1 MNLSDAAQAGSICG
15 SIIAIAQIMIALGD
29 RLWGNKKNDSSFTQV
44 AANQTNTPNNSV
56 LDSIEAMK
64 FFTHAGEI
72 KELLREQNESL
83 KSLVDT
89 LHDSVHNETLRYE
102 LLMAKLREIQNTKRN
117 EY

>member
-15 SIIAIAQIMIALGD
+15 AIIAVAQIIIALGD
-29 RLWGNKKNDSSFTQV
+29 RLWGKRNDFTQSSNPQHV
-44 AANQTNTPNNSV
+44 TNHTV
-56 LDSIEAMK
+56 LDSIDAMK

-83 KSLVDT
+83 KNLVDT

-102 LLMAKLREIQNTKRN
+102 LLMAKLKEIQYSKHND
-117 EY
+117 

>member
-15 SIIAIAQIMIALGD
+15 VIIAFGQVLIALGD
-29 RLWGNKKNDSSFTQV
+29 RLWGNKRADLNPPVVQQV
-44 AANQTNTPNNSV
+44 AHNHAT
-56 LDSIEAMK
+56 LDSIDAMK

-83 KSLVDT
+83 KTLVDT

-102 LLMAKLREIQNTKRN
+102 LLMAKLKEIQYSKHND
-117 EY
+117 